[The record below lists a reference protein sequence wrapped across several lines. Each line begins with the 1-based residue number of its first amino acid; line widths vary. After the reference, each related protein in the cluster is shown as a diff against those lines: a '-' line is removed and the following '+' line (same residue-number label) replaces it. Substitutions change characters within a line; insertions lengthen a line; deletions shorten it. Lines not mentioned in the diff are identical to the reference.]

1 MKYKFLI
8 PFPKVRSVELENV
21 PFEQPLIDFT
31 IKQIDNRAEAP
42 WMRKDEN
49 GVIFTNKI
57 QIF

>member
-31 IKQIDNRAEAP
+31 IK
-42 WMRKDEN
+42 
-49 GVIFTNKI
+49 
-57 QIF
+57 